1 VELDEMFNIVNNIR
15 DWEEENMD
23 EDDSEGEKV

>member
-1 VELDEMFNIVNNIR
+1 MVLTVNCVIVNNIR

-23 EDDSEGEKV
+23 DEDPEGEQV